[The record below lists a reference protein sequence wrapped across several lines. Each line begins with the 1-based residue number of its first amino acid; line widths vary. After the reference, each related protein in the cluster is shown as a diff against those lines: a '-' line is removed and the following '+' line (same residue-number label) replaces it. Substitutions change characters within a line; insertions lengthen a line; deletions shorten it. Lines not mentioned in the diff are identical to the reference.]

1 MQTLYHADDISLY
14 SNAFG
19 FLRAPLCFE
28 PDKSDADVIITGVP
42 FDAATSGRPGC
53 RYGAQAIRQAS
64 VNLAWEHKRYPWTF
78 ALKDRLKIA
87 DCGDVVY
94 PSGDSGSMVK
104 ALEEH
109 ADRVLSAGKTMLT
122 FGGDHYVTLP
132 LLRACA
138 KHFGPLALIHFDAH
152 SDTYAEG
159 AEFDHGTMFRRA
171 PDEGIV
177 EPEKSI
183 QIGIR
188 TEYHA
193 DDGYEVIDGGRA
205 NDLSA
210 DEIADEIKKRT
221 EGMPCY
227 LTFDIDCLDP
237 AYAPGTGTPVPGGI
251 TTDKALKI
259 IRALKDVRIISA
271 DIVEVSPPYDVSGIT
286 ALAAAAIGLDLL
298 YLWGEKKGV

>member
-1 MQTLYHADDISLY
+1 
-14 SNAFG
+14 
-19 FLRAPLCFE
+19 
-28 PDKSDADVIITGVP
+28 
-42 FDAATSGRPGC
+42 
-53 RYGAQAIRQAS
+53 
-64 VNLAWEHKRYPWTF
+64 
-78 ALKDRLKIA
+78 
-87 DCGDVVY
+87 
-94 PSGDSGSMVK
+94 
-104 ALEEH
+104 
-109 ADRVLSAGKTMLT
+109 MLT

-259 IRALKDVRIISA
+259 IRALKDIRIVSA

-298 YLWGEKKGV
+298 YLWGEKKN

>member
-1 MQTLYHADDISLY
+1 MDIGLHILIPSHDSASYRNQIALHPV
-14 SNAFG
+14 
-19 FLRAPLCFE
+19 LVRK
-28 PDKSDADVIITGVP
+28 DKIILSRIAEVSACGHEDGIALQMICIV
-42 FDAATSGRPGC
+42 RQE
-53 RYGAQAIRQAS
+53 YGQRLFPQVLS
-64 VNLAWEHKRYPWTF
+64 EHL
-78 ALKDRLKIA
+78 LKDRLKIA

-94 PSGDSGSMVK
+94 PSGDSGAMVK
-104 ALEEH
+104 ALEDH
-109 ADRVLSAGKTMLT
+109 ADKVLSAGKTMLT

-138 KHFGPLALIHFDAH
+138 RHFGPLALIHFDAH

-159 AEFDHGTMFRRA
+159 AQYDHGTMFRRA

-177 EPEKSI
+177 KPEKSI

-188 TEYHA
+188 TEYH
-193 DDGYEVIDGGRA
+193 DEDGYEVIDGGRA

-210 DEIADEIKKRT
+210 DEIAAKIKKRT
-221 EGMPCY
+221 AGMPCY

-251 TTDKALKI
+251 STDKALKI
-259 IRALKDVRIISA
+259 IRALKDIMIISA